1 MNLTAQCIIKTE
13 QHIGFFFFQGKGPY
27 TFKDLRTQE
36 WLIYAEY
43 AIVGTVTL
51 IIIGALGICCKKCCI
66 LLKREDDDD
75 DNEDTNLNNRKLYFK
90 KRQLFMSNSVRSVHW
105 QILLNASAASPAW
118 KDTSRVYPQ
127 NKTYISRTR
136 YISRSKT
143 PIWFG
148 FSKTITSEKKS

>member
-1 MNLTAQCIIKTE
+1 MYNNYEGIAISHFSLDAFSLFICNFFVKVLYDESYCLVYYKNWTAYRV
-13 QHIGFFFFQGKGPY
+13 FFQGKGPY

-66 LLKREDDDD
+66 LLTREDDDD
-75 DNEDTNLNNRKLYFK
+75 DNEDTNLNNRKSYFK

-105 QILLNASAASPAW
+105 
-118 KDTSRVYPQ
+118 
-127 NKTYISRTR
+127 
-136 YISRSKT
+136 
-143 PIWFG
+143 
-148 FSKTITSEKKS
+148 

>member
-13 QHIGFFFFQGKGPY
+13 QHIGFFFQGKGPY

-75 DNEDTNLNNRKLYFK
+75 DNEDTNLNNRKSYFK

-118 KDTSRVYPQ
+118 KYSSRVYPQ
-127 NKTYISRTR
+127 NPRGQDISVGQRR
-136 YISRSKT
+136 L
-143 PIWFG
+143 FG
-148 FSKTITSEKKS
+148 LGFQKQLQVKKNHD